1 MKTKQTLL
9 RSFKLIAKHK
19 GTIIATIL
27 LSLLI
32 TMSGIISSYT
42 LRFLVDEVLIKKRL
56 DWIWKIQGIFLAA
69 VLAECFLSVLNAR
82 LFANLATKGS
92 KTLRLNMFSALINAD
107 YLEAKKLQSGKI
119 INAFIG
125 GVQGVSSLLSN
136 GIPMALSAIITIV
149 LTVTVMFLID
159 ARLTLVSLF
168 VYPVLIMVNAIL
180 NRKLGNHFS
189 NNQQNRKNISGDI
202 EQSIKCTDNIRT
214 FHLFPFVTKEFTGHI
229 DRYHKTNI
237 AISVLYA
244 LMNKTTWAFIMV
256 PYQAILYGIG
266 GTWFIKNGSPSIGT
280 LMIFANFTNYLIGP
294 VMSLVNINQSIAD
307 AQAGFAEVDSVLQ
320 IPQQNRN
327 ENAAC
332 ENDANYAEVKNYV
345 FKYDKNS
352 KAILQ
357 NFSETFPQNKTT
369 VLWGP
374 SGSGKSTLL
383 KIIAELISDVHA
395 ESGKLF
401 LSNEAVTYFPQN
413 PVLFNKTL
421 RENFQLLNPNISE
434 PKIIELLKRAGLESI
449 MKKRPNILDEPITN
463 AENTFSGG
471 EHRRLCLVVSLS
483 ADTPVLLLD
492 EPTASLD
499 QESIECIAKIIRTE
513 KANGKTLIIA
523 THDEHL
529 KTGAD
534 KVCLFET

>member
-1 MKTKQTLL
+1 
-9 RSFKLIAKHK
+9 
-19 GTIIATIL
+19 
-27 LSLLI
+27 
-32 TMSGIISSYT
+32 MSGIISSYT

-214 FHLFPFVTKEFTGHI
+214 FHLFPFVTKEFTAHI
-229 DRYHKTNI
+229 DRYHKSNI
-237 AISVLYA
+237 AISVIYA

-421 RENFQLLNPNISE
+421 RENFQLVNPNISE

>member
-1 MKTKQTLL
+1 M
-9 RSFKLIAKHK
+9 
-19 GTIIATIL
+19 
-27 LSLLI
+27 
-32 TMSGIISSYT
+32 
-42 LRFLVDEVLIKKRL
+42 
-56 DWIWKIQGIFLAA
+56 
-69 VLAECFLSVLNAR
+69 
-82 LFANLATKGS
+82 
-92 KTLRLNMFSALINAD
+92 
-107 YLEAKKLQSGKI
+107 
-119 INAFIG
+119 
-125 GVQGVSSLLSN
+125 
-136 GIPMALSAIITIV
+136 
-149 LTVTVMFLID
+149 
-159 ARLTLVSLF
+159 
-168 VYPVLIMVNAIL
+168 
-180 NRKLGNHFS
+180 
-189 NNQQNRKNISGDI
+189 
-202 EQSIKCTDNIRT
+202 
-214 FHLFPFVTKEFTGHI
+214 
-229 DRYHKTNI
+229 
-237 AISVLYA
+237 
-244 LMNKTTWAFIMV
+244 
-256 PYQAILYGIG
+256 
-266 GTWFIKNGSPSIGT
+266 
-280 LMIFANFTNYLIGP
+280 
-294 VMSLVNINQSIAD
+294 NINQSIAD
-307 AQAGFAEVDSVLQ
+307 AQAGLAEVDSVLQ

-421 RENFQLLNPNISE
+421 RENFQLVNPNISE

-499 QESIECIAKIIRTE
+499 QESIECIAKIFFGER
-513 KANGKTLIIA
+513 
-523 THDEHL
+523 
-529 KTGAD
+529 
-534 KVCLFET
+534 VV